1 MWTVIYMAKDEND
14 VSLLKKALK
23 DNNIISMVRKD
34 DEYFEI
40 LVPSQEVSQAHSII
54 IDTEI

>member
-1 MWTVIYMAKDEND
+1 MWTVVYMAKDENNVD
-14 VSLLKKALK
+14 LLKKNFGA
-23 DNNIISMVRKD
+23 NNIMAMIRKR

-40 LVPSQEVSQAHSII
+40 LVPSMEVPMAHGII